1 MHGIAVIVGLV
12 MIFFSAMNAAR
23 PGYAEVIARA
33 EAAQLQE
40 TKEKMATCQGIWVV
54 DENAPTIPG
63 KGLCVKI

>member
-33 EAAQLQE
+33 EAALLQE
-40 TKEKMATCQGIWVV
+40 TKEIYCSLSSA
-54 DENAPTIPG
+54 
-63 KGLCVKI
+63 